1 MIRFALR
8 GLLLLLFFVGGLLGV
23 STVSTPPD
31 LHDFESID
39 LYETSATQTY
49 PGDPGLLN
57 DLSFKQVLGW

>member
-1 MIRFALR
+1 MLVIRFALG

-23 STVSTPPD
+23 STVSNPN

-49 PGDPGLLN
+49 PGDPGLL
-57 DLSFKQVLGW
+57 VI